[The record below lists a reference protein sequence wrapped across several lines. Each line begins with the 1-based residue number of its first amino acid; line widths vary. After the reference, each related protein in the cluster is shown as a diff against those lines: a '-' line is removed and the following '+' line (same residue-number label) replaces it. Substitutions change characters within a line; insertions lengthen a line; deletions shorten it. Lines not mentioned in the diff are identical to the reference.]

1 MSPESKCASYQSCS
15 RPNLRAVLTNVAAD
29 LLMMFS
35 LSVNTQMNE
44 QNIPA
49 RLSGG
54 AAVSVDWTRT
64 RQGLAS
70 ISGTEWRRSTGGLLG
85 SVSPTFLL
93 LGYWCNVTDSSWTM
107 FHTKG

>member
-70 ISGTEWRRSTGGLLG
+70 ISGTEWHSAVQGDSWEAYHPHFYFWVTGGA
-85 SVSPTFLL
+85 
-93 LGYWCNVTDSSWTM
+93 M
-107 FHTKG
+107 

>member
-54 AAVSVDWTRT
+54 AAVSVDQDQAGIT
-64 RQGLAS
+64 S
-70 ISGTEWRRSTGGLLG
+70 
-85 SVSPTFLL
+85 
-93 LGYWCNVTDSSWTM
+93 N
-107 FHTKG
+107 

>member
-54 AAVSVDWTRT
+54 AAAVSVD
-64 RQGLAS
+64 QDQAG
-70 ISGTEWRRSTGGLLG
+70 IS
-85 SVSPTFLL
+85 F
-93 LGYWCNVTDSSWTM
+93 N
-107 FHTKG
+107 